1 MSVLPPQLKQFDVG
15 DVEGLVGRYS
25 HVEHGIKLDGRAH
38 LSQFYGEKSLQRRL
52 AMIRQAR
59 KGGAVSPEA
68 YVQLKPYIQSGR
80 VDLKTYRQVGAAA
93 QEVQTNTVLP
103 YGRIRFMAT
112 DGAVEKHTFNCSE
125 RETRITVEY
134 RD

>member
-52 AMIRQAR
+52 AATRW
-59 KGGAVSPEA
+59 S
-68 YVQLKPYIQSGR
+68 SGR
-80 VDLKTYRQVGAAA
+80 SRAGEKLCKLWRALLSLSRASRYVRLALPVSA
-93 QEVQTNTVLP
+93 QLHTRLLHRMVLSKNSL
-103 YGRIRFMAT
+103 R
-112 DGAVEKHTFNCSE
+112 E
-125 RETRITVEY
+125 REKNDRADSYFSTMLTLGVG
-134 RD
+134 